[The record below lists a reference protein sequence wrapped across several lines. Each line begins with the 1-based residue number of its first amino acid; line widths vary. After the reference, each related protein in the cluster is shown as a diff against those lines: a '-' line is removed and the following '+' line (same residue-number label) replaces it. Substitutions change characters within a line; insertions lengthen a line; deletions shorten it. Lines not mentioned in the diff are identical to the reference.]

1 MVKMCNFKDEEQPHL
16 LEYSYSDALDEHPQ
30 TIVFNGREGAL
41 TERPLLVNVNERVR
55 IFFGNAGPNLPS
67 SFHVIGTIFDRIYR
81 DGGLLDPPAHGIQT
95 ALVPPGGATIV
106 EINTLVPGTFTL
118 VRCNSNF

>member
-1 MVKMCNFKDEEQPHL
+1 MVKICNFKDEEQPHL

-55 IFFGNAGPNLPS
+55 IFFGNAGPNLSS
-67 SFHVIGTIFDRIYR
+67 SFHVIGAIFDRIYR

-95 ALVPPGGATIV
+95 VLVPPGGATIV
-106 EINTLVPGTFTL
+106 EIKTLVPGTFTL
-118 VRCNSNF
+118 VRYNSNF